1 MAQEH
6 YNNEAD
12 ILAKT
17 LRSDSNSEV
26 EVSNSLVIDLALV
39 KQGLDARST
48 ENGKQAILDTIR
60 RIKMLQIDTVNV
72 VERSHYLVLL
82 SRLGIYEKRYLD
94 ELQFPDRMLFEQRSH
109 ANCLIPIEFYP
120 LYQPEIV
127 EGRKIRESKLK
138 KLGADPNALLASVLK
153 EIRERGP
160 LSSADFESDAGRK
173 RGWWNR
179 KPEKEALEILWKR
192 GNLAVAMRS
201 NFRSYYDLPER
212 VIPSDLLK
220 ERHSLQ
226 DFRRWAAI
234 SGLDALGIGTVEDV
248 ADYYRQKPAETKV
261 MLEQLVAEGA
271 VTKINVKDWDEGAYA
286 LSKDL
291 KLIAGLKDK
300 PLATS
305 GTALLSPFDN
315 LIWFRDRTERLF
327 GLHFR
332 IEMYVPKSERNYG
345 YYLMPILHDKRIIGK
360 IDPKADRKSKTLEV
374 NNIHL
379 EKGVEADKNLVTQLS
394 KSLREFAQFNDC
406 NFVKVHKTTPVGL
419 KDRLEKET
427 CPTTKTKAKV

>member
-1 MAQEH
+1 MAQE
-6 YNNEAD
+6 YYSNEANV
-12 ILAKT
+12 LAKT
-17 LRSDSNSEV
+17 LRSDRNPEV
-26 EVSNSLVIDLALV
+26 AVNNGVVIDLALI
-39 KQGLDARST
+39 KQGLDARPAGNDKL
-48 ENGKQAILDTIR
+48 EILEMVR

-94 ELQFPDRMLFEQRSH
+94 ELQFPDRALFEQRSH
-109 ANCLIPIEFYP
+109 ANCLIPMEFYP
-120 LYQPEIV
+120 LYQPEIT

-138 KLGADPNALLASVLK
+138 KLGADPDAMLNGVLK

-192 GNLAVAMRS
+192 GHLAVAKRS
-201 NFRSYYDLPER
+201 NFRSYYDLTER

-234 SGLDALGIGTVEDV
+234 SGLDAIGIGTVEDI
-248 ADYYRQKPAETKV
+248 ADYYRQKPAETKA
-261 MLEQLVAEGA
+261 MLEQLATEG
-271 VTKINVKDWDEGAYA
+271 VITKINVEGWGKSAYA

-291 KLIAGLKDK
+291 KLIAKLKDN

-305 GTALLSPFDN
+305 GTVLLSPFDN

-332 IEMYVPKSERNYG
+332 TETYVPKSERNYG

-360 IDPKADRKSKTLEV
+360 VDPKADRKSKTLEV

-379 EKGVEADKNLVTQLS
+379 EKGVEVDKNLMTQLS
-394 KSLREFAQFNDC
+394 RSLREFAQFNDC
-406 NFVKVHKTTPVGL
+406 DFVKVHKTTPVEL

-427 CPTTKTKAKV
+427 CPATKTKAKV